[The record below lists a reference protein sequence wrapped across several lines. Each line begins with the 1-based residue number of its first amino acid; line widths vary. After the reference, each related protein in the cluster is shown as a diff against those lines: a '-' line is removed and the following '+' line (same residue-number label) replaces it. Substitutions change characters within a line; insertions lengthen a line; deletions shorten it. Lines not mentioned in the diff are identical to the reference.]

1 MNISQTGQIWNPDLL
16 PLTPN
21 LASLQLSTSHLIPK
35 LNIPLAQ
42 TQNTVL
48 CFLFFIPIIPHHIH
62 QQAIGTGLLSE
73 HKQSVAH
80 LTTHLGHLILD
91 SIDLTM
97 AILTLLPY
105 TQGTNCLPGS
115 PWLFFFPPS
124 DTLSPYF
131 SFLVSLFSFHGKIT
145 ALHGFKFHF
154 YSSFTRCMYNY
165 GGIGTI
171 LEGTSWVFL
180 F

>member
-35 LNIPLAQ
+35 LNLPLAQ

-62 QQAIGTGLLSE
+62 QQAMGAALLSE
-73 HKQSVAH
+73 LKQSVAH
-80 LTTHLGHLILD
+80 LTTHLGHRILD
-91 SIDLTM
+91 SITLPM
-97 AILTLLPY
+97 ALLTLLPY
-105 TQGTNCLPGS
+105 TQGTICLPGS
-115 PWLFFFPPS
+115 PRLLFFPPS
-124 DTLSPYF
+124 DTLSPYS
-131 SFLVSLFSFHGKIT
+131 SFLVSLFSFHGKIR
-145 ALHGFKFHF
+145 APRGFNFHF
-154 YSSFTRCMYNY
+154 YSSFTRWMYNN

-171 LEGTSWVFL
+171 SEGT
-180 F
+180 